1 MDKLV
6 TKLVMLLMFL
16 MYFQYGMDSS
26 TVPCVLGV
34 VQFINC
40 SNAWSMWISTGI
52 AVKVNPYG
60 QWENKA
66 VCTACSTA
74 CSTACKVTTYNY
86 MLNGRIMELNK
97 SLKFKL
103 MMLNVSIKFP

>member
-1 MDKLV
+1 M
-6 TKLVMLLMFL
+6 
-16 MYFQYGMDSS
+16 
-26 TVPCVLGV
+26 
-34 VQFINC
+34 
-40 SNAWSMWISTGI
+40 
-52 AVKVNPYG
+52 KVNPYG

-66 VCTACSTA
+66 VCTA

-103 MMLNVSIKFP
+103 MMLNASIKFP

>member
-1 MDKLV
+1 
-6 TKLVMLLMFL
+6 
-16 MYFQYGMDSS
+16 
-26 TVPCVLGV
+26 
-34 VQFINC
+34 
-40 SNAWSMWISTGI
+40 MWISTGI

-74 CSTACKVTTYNY
+74 CKVTTYNY
-86 MLNGRIMELNK
+86 MLNGRIMELNN

-103 MMLNVSIKFP
+103 MMLNASIKVP